1 METPDILNISL
12 QMFNSMTEI
21 EGKEN
26 KGIVEILND
35 IYEYNM
41 KDWTD
46 GQLVNK
52 LKVSR
57 VRISEKGKLGSYVVD
72 WDVQECI
79 NISDEEVEKMGA
91 IQITSKT
98 EPGNLNISLLY

>member
-1 METPDILNISL
+1 
-12 QMFNSMTEI
+12 MFNSMTEI
-21 EGKEN
+21 EWKEN

-57 VRISEKGKLGSYVVD
+57 VRISEK
-72 WDVQECI
+72 E
-79 NISDEEVEKMGA
+79 N
-91 IQITSKT
+91 
-98 EPGNLNISLLY
+98 